1 MSGPVKA
8 ALLGVGGYGQKLLE
22 ASRHVDD
29 LEIVEAYYY
38 RPERAAEV
46 EAKLGIPVVTDLDRV
61 LEDPEIQALVIVTP
75 NDQHLPQAKA
85 GLLHGKAVFVDKPI
99 TNTVEEAREL
109 IRVEKETGGLLM
121 VGHNF
126 RRLRAFRACQK
137 AISEGKIGDLVS
149 VEGNFSRDGAYEVTP
164 SSWRARDR
172 CPTGPLIQLGIHVVD
187 IELLYFGRPKQ
198 VFGYVEQVLPEGA
211 NVDNTAG
218 LIHFEGP
225 RLGYIGSNYLGP
237 FRASL
242 AVYGTEGNLYA
253 DGVQARFLSRS
264 GREEVLY
271 QGKNGLGAEM
281 DASHVEQL
289 EEFARLVREGG
300 RPETDSYGA
309 LQALAVVNAV
319 EISAREKRPVDVD
332 QLLEGVDA

>member
-1 MSGPVKA
+1 MREPVKA

-22 ASRHVDD
+22 ASREVDGF
-29 LEIVEAYYY
+29 EIIKAYYY

-46 EAKLGIPVVTDLDRV
+46 EARLGLPVETNLERL
-61 LEDPEIQALVIVTP
+61 LEDPGIDALVIVTP

-99 TNTVEEAREL
+99 TNTVDEAKEL
-109 IRVEKETGGLLM
+109 IRVEKETGQLLM

-126 RRLRAFRACQK
+126 RRLRAFRACQQ
-137 AISEGKIGDLVS
+137 AISDGQIGELVS
-149 VEGNFSRDGAYEVTP
+149 VEGNFSRDGAYEVEP
-164 SSWRARDR
+164 SSWRARGR
-172 CPTGPLIQLGIHVVD
+172 CPTGPLIQLGIHLID
-187 IELLYFGRPKQ
+187 IELLYLGRPTQ
-198 VFGYVEQVLPEGA
+198 VFGFVEQVLPEGA

-218 LIHFEGP
+218 LLHFEGP

-237 FRASL
+237 FRATL
-242 AVYGTEGNLYA
+242 AVYGTEGNVYT
-253 DGVQARFLSRS
+253 DGVQTRLLKRD

-271 QGKNGLGAEM
+271 ESKGDLGAEM

-289 EEFARLVREGG
+289 AEFARLVREGG
-300 RPETDSYGA
+300 HPETDSASA

-319 EISAREKRPVDVD
+319 EISAREGRPVNLDELLGDVD
-332 QLLEGVDA
+332 A

>member
-1 MSGPVKA
+1 MKEPVRA

-22 ASRHVDD
+22 ASRQVDG
-29 LEIVEAYYY
+29 LEIVKAYYY

-46 EAKLGIPVVTDLDRV
+46 EARLGLPVVTDLEKL
-61 LEDPEIQALVIVTP
+61 LEDPTIDALVIVTP

-99 TNTVEEAREL
+99 TNTVDEAKEL

-126 RRLRAFRACQK
+126 RRLKAFRACQK
-137 AISEGKIGDLVS
+137 AISEGRIGELAN
-149 VEGNFSRDGAYEVTP
+149 VEGNFSRDGAYEVKP
-164 SSWRARDR
+164 SSWRARER
-172 CPTGPLIQLGIHVVD
+172 CPTGPLIQLGIHLID
-187 IELLYFGRPKQ
+187 IELLYFGRPTK
-198 VFGYVEQVLPEGA
+198 VFGFVEQVLPDGA

-225 RLGYIGSNYLGP
+225 RLGYIGSNYVGP
-237 FRASL
+237 FRSTL
-242 AVYGTEGNLYA
+242 AVYGTEGNLYT
-253 DGVQARFLSRS
+253 DGVETRLVSRD

-271 QGKNGLGAEM
+271 KGKDGLGAEM

-300 RPETDSYGA
+300 RPETDSLGA
-309 LQALAVVNAV
+309 LLALAVVNAV
-319 EISAREKRPVDVD
+319 EISAREGRAVDLDELLGDVD
-332 QLLEGVDA
+332 A